1 MNIKQNKKG
10 FSLIEVAV
18 ALVILGLI
26 LASFGNIFKLVSST
40 DRVKEQQ
47 TNTQRIQ
54 KTLNTF
60 FAVNGFL
67 PCPDTDHSGKENRVG
82 VRCSTKE
89 GYLPYRDLGLE
100 QFDAWG
106 NEYYYRVNEEAA
118 ANSSDI
124 NNICKSASVLGRS
137 GAHTTTGIDELKI
150 CSATNTFF
158 CDAAQCF
165 AHCDTSCEPIVPDP
179 SDPVSRY
186 PFTAPG
192 PPYVY
197 FATPPYDGVPGIG
210 NLLIKNETITGP
222 IHGGAEG
229 DGTVALVVS
238 WGANGDQTY
247 RYIDGSN
254 CSSGS
259 AEELENCNGDAVFV
273 ETKTG
278 ENRDYIT
285 WFTVNQAK
293 MALIYNGDFKW

>member
-82 VRCSTKE
+82 ARCSKKE

-106 NEYYYRVNEEAA
+106 NEYYYRVNAEAG
-118 ANSSDI
+118 NSSDI

-158 CDAAQCF
+158 CDAAQCL
-165 AHCDTSCEPIVPDP
+165 AHCDDSCEPINLDPPDP
-179 SDPVSRY
+179 RY

-197 FATPPYDGVPGIG
+197 FATPPYDDEPGTG
-210 NLLIKNETITGP
+210 NLFIKSETGM
-222 IHGGAEG
+222 IHGGSDG

-238 WGANGDQTY
+238 WGANGDQVY
-247 RYIDGSN
+247 RYLESDPPCTGGTI
-254 CSSGS
+254 
-259 AEELENCNGDAVFV
+259 AESENCNGDAIFV

-278 ENRDYIT
+278 ESRDYIT